1 MCGRA
6 VEVELPS
13 NGDEKPS
20 PFNCEGPPRDSL
32 LLCQS
37 LSCSVSMCTICLSA
51 WATAEWQVPSENMA
65 HNVNARQARG
75 LRKDCSCPS
84 LFPTSSVTAKAD
96 VTALSS
102 LKNLFADISSFCHT
116 AEKLTDWLNDW
127 GGKYAECQADSHLM
141 DRCGGE
147 HSIIS
152 FFFNFTTLCRNGKL
166 LLFSSV
172 VFDRGV
178 TTGGLQMTFFFFF
191 FTIALRICSV
201 LPFWMHVYSSSMC
214 GCQVNTSLGDR
225 TLWPF

>member
-1 MCGRA
+1 MEMRWKQIRPKPYCMLFPFIACDTFDGWGLWCSSGPIGTLMSMCGRA

-20 PFNCEGPPRDSL
+20 PFNYEGPPRDSL

-37 LSCSVSMCTICLSA
+37 LSCTVSMCTICLSV
-51 WATAEWQVPSENMA
+51 WVTAEWRVPSENMA

-116 AEKLTDWLNDW
+116 AEGNWLTDWVTDW
-127 GGKYAECQADSHLM
+127 GGKCAERQADSNLM
-141 DRCGGE
+141 DRCIGK
-147 HSIIS
+147 HSIIFLFH
-152 FFFNFTTLCRNGKL
+152 FFMCCKRNM
-166 LLFSSV
+166 F
-172 VFDRGV
+172 
-178 TTGGLQMTFFFFF
+178 
-191 FTIALRICSV
+191 SV
-201 LPFWMHVYSSSMC
+201 LLQEY
-214 GCQVNTSLGDR
+214 N
-225 TLWPF
+225 